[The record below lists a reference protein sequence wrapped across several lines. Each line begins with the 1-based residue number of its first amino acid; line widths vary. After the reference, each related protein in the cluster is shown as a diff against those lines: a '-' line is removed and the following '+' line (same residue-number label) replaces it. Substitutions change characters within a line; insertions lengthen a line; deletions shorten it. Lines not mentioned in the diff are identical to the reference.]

1 MLKNEKLLAEQ
12 KLEGNRLLRN
22 ILIGGI
28 VMLLFF
34 GMVIFWNFSLKRKN
48 EQLRNKQVQSALKQ
62 RAVEMEMQALRA
74 QMNPHFIFNALSSIN
89 RFILKNDPDKA
100 SDYLTRFS
108 RLIRLVLINSQKE
121 LVLLEEELEMLR
133 LYLQMEQIRFKNAFD
148 YAIHIGENIDPAIL
162 SVPPLLLQPF
172 CENATW
178 HGLMHSEQH
187 GVLDIE
193 FSLDKHVLQCI
204 ITDNGVGRS
213 KAALL
218 ASKSAE
224 KIKSLGLQ
232 LTKERLILFNQENE
246 MQTSFEIEDLISN
259 GKPAGTKVKLQLKHQ
274 SFIRQKTQPA
284 VC

>member
-1 MLKNEKLLAEQ
+1 
-12 KLEGNRLLRN
+12 
-22 ILIGGI
+22 
-28 VMLLFF
+28 
-34 GMVIFWNFSLKRKN
+34 
-48 EQLRNKQVQSALKQ
+48 
-62 RAVEMEMQALRA
+62 
-74 QMNPHFIFNALSSIN
+74 
-89 RFILKNDPDKA
+89 
-100 SDYLTRFS
+100 
-108 RLIRLVLINSQKE
+108 
-121 LVLLEEELEMLR
+121 
-133 LYLQMEQIRFKNAFD
+133 
-148 YAIHIGENIDPAIL
+148 
-162 SVPPLLLQPF
+162 
-172 CENATW
+172 
-178 HGLMHSEQH
+178 MHSEQH